1 MLDTSL
7 LAAGTF
13 PYVFL
18 VVSII
23 IDALIL
29 FQMKWTRL
37 PGCFRDSAVAN
48 LGSAVVIALV
58 SLLILSIPNIF
69 LALLATLVVAWIVEG
84 FVLVLL
90 RRRTFSQSY
99 LVALAANFSA
109 FIFAYVYVLAIALT
123 PL

>member
-13 PYVFL
+13 PYIFL
-18 VVSII
+18 LVSII
-23 IDALIL
+23 IDALML
-29 FQMKWTRL
+29 FQVKWSRL
-37 PGCFRDSAVAN
+37 AGCFRDSALIN
-48 LGSAVVIALV
+48 LASALVIALV
-58 SLLILSIPNIF
+58 SPLILNIPNIF
-69 LALLATLVVAWIVEG
+69 LALLALMIIAWIVEG

-99 LVALAANFSA
+99 LAALAANFTS
-109 FIFAYVYVLAIALT
+109 FVFAYVYVLTFALT

>member
-18 VVSII
+18 LVSIV
-23 IDALIL
+23 IDGLML
-29 FQMKWTRL
+29 FQMKWTKL
-37 PGCFRDSAVAN
+37 AGCFRDSALAN
-48 LGSAVVIALV
+48 LASAVVIALV
-58 SLLILSIPNIF
+58 SPLILSISSIF
-69 LALLATLVVAWIVEG
+69 LALLAALIVAWIVEG

-99 LVALAANFSA
+99 LAALAANFTA
-109 FIFAYVYVLAIALT
+109 FVFAYVYVVTFALT